1 MKKLKSIR
9 RKFITTVL
17 FSLIASLFSIVH
29 GIFLDADITQL
40 KRLSIEGFLLTF
52 LVIFPALLLLE
63 WLFNLE
69 DHEEFKIIEKRIT
82 ILERN
87 KTKTTKK

>member
-9 RKFITTVL
+9 RKFIATIL

-40 KRLSIEGFLLTF
+40 KRLSLEGFLLTF
-52 LVIFPALLLLE
+52 TIIFPTLLLLE

-82 ILERN
+82 KLEKEKVKIR
-87 KTKTTKK
+87 KK